1 VKARQRLNGQHQVEV
16 STARVNRPSTV
27 HIAEK
32 LNNSNILYIR
42 VQAEDVSQLFD
53 IKNFEASLRLT
64 QIMELSIDTL
74 AL

>member
-1 VKARQRLNGQHQVEV
+1 MKVRQRLNGQHQVEV
-16 STARVNRPSTV
+16 GTARVNRPSAV

-42 VQAEDVSQLFD
+42 VQAEDISQLFD

-64 QIMELSIDTL
+64 QIMELSIDFL